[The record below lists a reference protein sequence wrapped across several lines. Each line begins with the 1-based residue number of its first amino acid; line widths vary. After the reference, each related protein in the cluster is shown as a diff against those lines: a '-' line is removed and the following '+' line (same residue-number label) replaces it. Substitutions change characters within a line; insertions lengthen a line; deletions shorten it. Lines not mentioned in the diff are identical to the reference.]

1 MTVGIGI
8 VCSDGIVLACDSLTT
23 FRRGVPVLRYNN
35 KVDIFE
41 HDKLENDIAVISA
54 GMTTYFDK
62 FRDRA
67 CRESIEAAF
76 SRTEQQLDIVDF
88 SQAVCE
94 PIMTAL
100 LKEYAIDR
108 TKFLGV
114 PIVEF
119 SLSLIIA
126 GVTRDKE
133 LRAYFVHSDGVSEPI
148 EHYGTIGSGAAY
160 AELFLRF
167 LLAEPEIS
175 VARGGELAI
184 YAIKGVELMD
194 PNVGGDANVKI
205 VTLKKDKSLSIADL
219 SKKNIPDT
227 PREKMQQVLQDISKH
242 IEQLVAG
249 KGESHVSGNDSIA
262 SRSG

>member
-1 MTVGIGI
+1 M
-8 VCSDGIVLACDSLTT
+8 
-23 FRRGVPVLRYNN
+23 PVLRYSN
-35 KVDIFE
+35 KVDVLR
-41 HDKLENDIAVISA
+41 HDKLENEVTVISA

-67 CRESIEAAF
+67 CRRTIEEAF
-76 SRTEQQLDIVDF
+76 KQDEQKLDIVDF
-88 SQAVCE
+88 SQNVCE

-108 TKFLGV
+108 TKFLGA

-126 GVTRDKE
+126 GATHDKE
-133 LRAYFVHSDGVSEPI
+133 LRAYFVHTDGVSEPL

-167 LLAEPEIS
+167 LLVEPEIS
-175 VARGGELAI
+175 VVRAGELAI

-194 PNVGGDANVKI
+194 PNVGGDANVKLITLNDGKLNIAPFRVVISLLI
-205 VTLKKDKSLSIADL
+205 VARCHYL
-219 SKKNIPDT
+219 
-227 PREKMQQVLQDISKH
+227 LQLATVTNH
-242 IEQLVAG
+242 L
-249 KGESHVSGNDSIA
+249 
-262 SRSG
+262 

>member
-8 VCSDGIVLACDSLTT
+8 KCSDGIVLACDSLTT
-23 FRRGVPVLRYNN
+23 FRRGVPVLRYSN
-35 KVDIFE
+35 KVDVLR
-41 HDKLENDIAVISA
+41 HDRLENEVAVISA

-67 CRESIEAAF
+67 CRRMIEVA
-76 SRTEQQLDIVDF
+76 SRQNERNLDIVDF
-88 SQAVCE
+88 SQDVCE

-108 TKFLGV
+108 AKFLGA

-126 GVTRDKE
+126 GITHDKE
-133 LRAYFVHSDGVSEPI
+133 LRAYFIHTDGVSEPI
-148 EHYGTIGSGAAY
+148 DHYGTIGSGAAY

-167 LLAEPEIS
+167 LLVEPQIT
-175 VARGGELAI
+175 VIRAGQLAI

-194 PNVGGDANVKI
+194 PNVGGDANIKLI
-205 VTLKKDKSLSIADL
+205 TLKDGVLTIVDLPTENRPKDPKQ
-219 SKKNIPDT
+219 
-227 PREKMQQVLQDISKH
+227 KMEGVLQKISKE
-242 IEQLVAG
+242 IEELVIG
-249 KGESHVSGNDSIA
+249 KEEKRGKREG
-262 SRSG
+262 

>member
-8 VCSDGIVLACDSLTT
+8 RCSDGIVLACDSLAT
-23 FRRGVPVLRYNN
+23 FSRGVPVLRYDN
-35 KVDIFE
+35 KVNMFR
-41 HDKLENDIAVISA
+41 HDKLENEVAVISA

-67 CRESIEAAF
+67 CRRAIEAAYDQNK
-76 SRTEQQLDIVDF
+76 RKLDIVDF
-88 SQAVCE
+88 SQDVCE

-108 TKFLGV
+108 AKFLGA

-126 GVTRDKE
+126 GVTHDKE
-133 LRAYFVHSDGVSEPI
+133 LRAYFVHTDGVSEPI

-167 LLAEPEIS
+167 LLVEPETT
-175 VARGGELAI
+175 VLRAGELAV

-205 VTLKKDKSLSIADL
+205 ITLKQGKLSIADL
-219 SKKNIPDT
+219 PEENKPQK
-227 PREKMQQVLQDISKH
+227 PREKMEGVLQNISRGVEELVIGKEEKH
-242 IEQLVAG
+242 G
-249 KGESHVSGNDSIA
+249 KGKGSIPAES
-262 SRSG
+262 